1 MPGPATRVKL
11 CYGAAPM
18 TPALRIL
25 FEKPGFFVSDCRL
38 VVMLD
43 AAPVY
48 DGSFM
53 SGLDVQGQVATGR
66 HLLETQIVMGPIVRR
81 KSYAFEIA
89 DGRAYV
95 ARLRY
100 SRLWGNFKGRLELT
114 AANG

>member
-1 MPGPATRVKL
+1 
-11 CYGAAPM
+11 M

-25 FEKPGFFVSDCRL
+25 FDKPGFFVADCRL

-53 SGLDVQGQVATGR
+53 SGVDVQGQIATGR

-81 KSYAFEIA
+81 KSYSFDIV

-100 SRLWGNFKGRLELT
+100 SRFWGNFKGSLELT
-114 AANG
+114 PAAG